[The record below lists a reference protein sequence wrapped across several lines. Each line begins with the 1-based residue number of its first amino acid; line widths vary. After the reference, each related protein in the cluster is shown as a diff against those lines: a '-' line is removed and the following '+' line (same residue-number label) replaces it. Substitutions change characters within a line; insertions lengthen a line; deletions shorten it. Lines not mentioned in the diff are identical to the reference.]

1 MTMLDQVLGNKSILI
16 LWLKKFDGCNAKL
29 KYQILNWKI

>member
-29 KYQILNWKI
+29 KY